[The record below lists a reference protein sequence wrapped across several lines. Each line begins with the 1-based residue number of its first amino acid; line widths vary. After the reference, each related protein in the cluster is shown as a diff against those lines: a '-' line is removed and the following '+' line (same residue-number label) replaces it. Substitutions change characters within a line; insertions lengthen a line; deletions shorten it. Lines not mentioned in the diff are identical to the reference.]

1 MLGIRQYLIINP
13 KILEPPL
20 SSSKPMSW
28 FRLPYAGAVEGMM
41 PTLFGLVSK
50 RSKTPVT
57 SLAFLVSFIVSIEFK
72 LMNGMSYLIQL
83 KHITISMINAYM
95 KQSESWKHP
104 KDTKTV
110 NIHKASFSKDI
121 EISCYHQNIFAF
133 LFHIR

>member
-1 MLGIRQYLIINP
+1 
-13 KILEPPL
+13 
-20 SSSKPMSW
+20 
-28 FRLPYAGAVEGMM
+28 M

-95 KQSESWKHP
+95 KQSES
-104 KDTKTV
+104 
-110 NIHKASFSKDI
+110 
-121 EISCYHQNIFAF
+121 
-133 LFHIR
+133 